1 MLSAPVPRNL
11 RVRSSIQLASARVP
25 ARAFLITAGL
35 IFGGGV
41 LIVAGADVVRTA
53 KDISALIVLGLFIFE
68 FRCWGR
74 SMSEVVR
81 ILIRH
86 ARRSRRLRLEPR
98 LVALS
103 AETGTAQ
110 ALRRPRWQAQD

>member
-1 MLSAPVPRNL
+1 MLSASIPRNL
-11 RVRSSIQLASARVP
+11 RVRSSIQVASARVP
-25 ARAFLITAGL
+25 ARAFLIAAGL

-53 KDISALIVLGLFIFE
+53 KVTSALIIIGLLIFE

-86 ARRSRRLRLEPR
+86 TRRPRRLRLEPR
-98 LVALS
+98 IVVLPPETS
-103 AETGTAQ
+103 AAH
-110 ALRRPRWQAQD
+110 ALRRPRWQSQD